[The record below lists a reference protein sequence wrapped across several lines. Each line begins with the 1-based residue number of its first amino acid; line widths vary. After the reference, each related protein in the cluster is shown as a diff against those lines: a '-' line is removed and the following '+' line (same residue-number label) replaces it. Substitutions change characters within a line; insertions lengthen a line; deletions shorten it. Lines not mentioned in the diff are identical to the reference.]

1 MPHRKDIFLQ
11 IDKPNYT
18 HKLLNPMTQRTSVL
32 SFLLPITFTLLM
44 CLHTSAQK
52 NDSIQITPANINSK
66 VLREGTHRYLVYFKM
81 NKDSVRT
88 QTQFWTRTIKR
99 TDYKGTAAIE
109 IKQEWEDKDSIVHIV
124 HSLCDAKTM
133 QPLYHKTWWK
143 VQTSRNATVKTVSET
158 IVDFKSKAVL
168 FNGKALSGS
177 DTARQSKPIWAGYQ
191 SSIDKYFLNWHLDL
205 ETFPL
210 LPYKNGVTFLIPF
223 YDPGTASN
231 YQSVAYTVTGSEKLT
246 GFNDQ
251 TIDCWLLVHESKGNR
266 EVFWISKKTK
276 EVLKLEQQFGKMYR
290 YKIKLGFSM

>member
-1 MPHRKDIFLQ
+1 MRP
-11 IDKPNYT
+11 
-18 HKLLNPMTQRTSVL
+18 L
-32 SFLLPITFTLLM
+32 SIAALVFF
-44 CLHTSAQK
+44 CCFYVENSNAQK
-52 NDSIQITPANINSK
+52 NDTVKVTSAHINTK

-99 TDYKGTAAIE
+99 TDYKGAAAIE
-109 IKQEWEDKDSIVHIV
+109 INQEWEDKDSIVHLV
-124 HSLCDAKTM
+124 HSISDAKTM

-143 VQTSRNATVKTVSET
+143 VQAARNATVKTVSET
-158 IVDFKSKAVL
+158 VVDFKNKTVWY
-168 FNGKALSGS
+168 NGKPLSAS
-177 DTARQSKPIWAGYQ
+177 DTSRQAKPIWAGYQ
-191 SSIDKYFLNWHLDL
+191 SSVDKYFLNWHLDL

-210 LPYKNGVTFLIPF
+210 LPYKFGVTFLIPF

-231 YQSVAYTVTGSEKLT
+231 YQSVAYTVIGSEKLT

-251 TIDCWLLVHESKGNR
+251 KIDCWLLVHESKGNK

-290 YKIKLGFSM
+290 YKIKLGISI